1 MCAVADAYDAM
12 VCGLGRPPVS
22 MAQAFEELHNC
33 AGQQFDP
40 ELVSCF
46 DAVVNGELHDL
57 GLDAES
63 TGGMDAF
70 QELVASLREDRG
82 FV

>member
-1 MCAVADAYDAM
+1 M
-12 VCGLGRPPVS
+12 VLGLGRPPVA
-22 MAQAFEELHNC
+22 MTDALAELRRC

-46 DAVVNGELHDL
+46 DAVVNGELEGL
-57 GLDAES
+57 GLDPAS
-63 TGGMDAF
+63 PHGMEDF
-70 QELVASLREDRG
+70 QELVAALSEDRG